1 MSELDT
7 FLANKPLYYKEID
20 YERFPSIWEK
30 YKGAFLLPKIIHI
43 IGTNAKGSTGR
54 FLAHYL
60 YKSGIN
66 VGHYTSPHVVDFN
79 ERIWQNGK
87 NVDHKIL
94 NEHHIRL
101 QLILEKEDS
110 DKLSYFEYT
119 TLLAIS
125 VLQKSDFIILE
136 AGLGGEYDATA
147 VFANDLSIVTPIG
160 LDHQSFLGNTI
171 EKIAKTKLKA
181 VRKFAIL
188 GKQERVVYKMAKE
201 FSRKKD
207 IEFFR
212 YGYFFT
218 KDEIA
223 KSKRVI
229 KKLNL
234 PEFFSDNLLLA
245 MAGAKFFGF
254 EIKWRMLEDVKL
266 FARAQKIRPNITI
279 DVGHNPLAAC
289 ALAKSYKNKKVVL
302 VYNSFNDKDYIQI
315 LEILKPII
323 KRVEIL
329 PIYNQR
335 VENRDNIE
343 KALVSLKIEY
353 SDFKKCNESEEY
365 LVFGSFAV
373 VEEFLK
379 HHVPKAKI

>member
-1 MSELDT
+1 MNELEN

-20 YERFPSIWEK
+20 YERFPSIWDK
-30 YKGAFLLPKIIHI
+30 YKEAFLLPKIIHI
-43 IGTNAKGSTGR
+43 VGTNAKGSTGR

-60 YKSGIN
+60 YKQGLN
-66 VGHYTSPHVVDFN
+66 VGHYTSPHVLNFN
-79 ERIWQNGK
+79 ERIWQNAK
-87 NVDHKIL
+87 NVDNKIL

-110 DKLSYFEYT
+110 DKLSYFEYA

-125 VLQKSDFIILE
+125 VLQRNDFIILE
-136 AGLGGEYDATA
+136 AGLGGEYDATS
-147 VFANDLSIVTPIG
+147 VFDNDLTLVTPIG
-160 LDHQSFLGNTI
+160 LDHQSFLGETL

-188 GKQERVVYKMAKE
+188 GKQDRIVYKLAKE
-201 FSRKKD
+201 LSRKD
-207 IEFFR
+207 NIEFFR

-229 KKLNL
+229 KSLNL
-234 PEFFSDNLLLA
+234 PGFFSDNLLLA
-245 MAGAKFFGF
+245 MAAAKFFGF

-266 FARAQKIRPNITI
+266 FARAQKIRSNITI
-279 DVGHNPLAAC
+279 DVGHNPMAAC
-289 ALAKSYKNKKVVL
+289 ALAKSFKERKVVL
-302 VYNSFNDKDYIQI
+302 VYNSFSDKDYIQI

-335 VENRDNIE
+335 VENRDQIE
-343 KALVSLKIEY
+343 KALLSLDIEY
-353 SDFKKCNESEEY
+353 RDFVECNESEEY